1 MDYAKILN
9 EKQLEAVTSTSKYL
23 RIIAGAGSGKTRVL
37 TFRISYLIEKFNVY
51 PNQILAITFTNKAAE
66 EIKNRVEKSLNQPN
80 LNLKIFTFHSFCARI
95 LREDIRL
102 INYPSSFNIIDDD
115 DQKKI
120 LKNVFEKLSID
131 SKKITISSMLN
142 YIANK
147 KNSFT
152 SPEAALN
159 DSVNDYFLHQ
169 RAQIYDEYEKK
180 LRSGFYLDFDDLLL
194 KTIEIFDK
202 FPDVL
207 KKWQS
212 RLEHVLVDEFQ
223 DVDDVQYLFLKL
235 LVGKKLSLYVVGDP
249 DQTIYTWR
257 GANID
262 IILHFEKDFPGTQ
275 TISLTENYSTT
286 KKILAIA
293 NKLINNNFN
302 RLKKD
307 LFTNLSEGEDI
318 HIYRG
323 SNATDEAD
331 YVVNN
336 IKDLYDNQTVFYKDC
351 AILYRQNSQTVDL
364 ERALISYNIPY
375 VIYGAIKFFSRKEI
389 KDVLSYLRLG
399 VNLDDDISLLR
410 IINSPKRGIGDTTIK
425 KLQAFADTENIS
437 IFNFLNIHY
446 ENLTSLFK
454 NKGLKNFVD
463 QILELHQKLI
473 DRPSLA
479 DEILYDYLRN
489 KGYIDEL
496 ISQEEDERIDNI
508 KELINQLKTHL
519 EKEENS
525 ITTFLQDVAL
535 YSAQDDIKDNNK
547 DSVKLMTVHTAKG
560 MEFDNVFVYGL
571 VDGIFPSIRAIH
583 EKVDGLEEERRI
595 FYVAL
600 TRAKKRLFL
609 STSGGFSYQ
618 GERFESRFLKEI
630 KETVK
635 KNKLEVKNDSLS
647 TFEDNKNI
655 HNGTI
660 INHKVFGEGV
670 VLNCY
675 DGMID
680 VVFKD
685 HKVGKKTLIANHPT
699 ITIVK

>member
-1 MDYAKILN
+1 M
-9 EKQLEAVTSTSKYL
+9 
-23 RIIAGAGSGKTRVL
+23 
-37 TFRISYLIEKFNVY
+37 
-51 PNQILAITFTNKAAE
+51 
-66 EIKNRVEKSLNQPN
+66 
-80 LNLKIFTFHSFCARI
+80 
-95 LREDIRL
+95 
-102 INYPSSFNIIDDD
+102 
-115 DQKKI
+115 
-120 LKNVFEKLSID
+120 
-131 SKKITISSMLN
+131 
-142 YIANK
+142 
-147 KNSFT
+147 
-152 SPEAALN
+152 
-159 DSVNDYFLHQ
+159 
-169 RAQIYDEYEKK
+169 
-180 LRSGFYLDFDDLLL
+180 
-194 KTIEIFDK
+194 
-202 FPDVL
+202 
-207 KKWQS
+207 
-212 RLEHVLVDEFQ
+212 
-223 DVDDVQYLFLKL
+223 
-235 LVGKKLSLYVVGDP
+235 SLYVVGDP

-275 TISLTENYSTT
+275 TISLTENYRST

-351 AILYRQNSQTVDL
+351 AILYRQNSQTIDL

-389 KDVLSYLRLG
+389 KDILSYLRLG

-437 IFNFLNIHY
+437 IFNFLNTHY

-630 KETVK
+630 KETVR